1 MEQKTIT
8 MIPTFDEI
16 IVPALQVLNSQSM
29 MYTKKEILT
38 PLANLLGVKD
48 EETKQEYV
56 SGSRM
61 IFIDRIGWA
70 LSYMFIAGLVE
81 RPKRGYYKISDRGQE
96 MLCTCTDS
104 HIRDFVIN
112 SVRNKS
118 SKKTSGS
125 KTPAAQPESDIAD
138 SHTPQEWLDS
148 SYDNIKNTIYSD
160 ILKTILSKKPYEFER
175 LVVKLLQSL
184 GYGGEVKNSGTV
196 TKISN
201 DGGIDGIIKEDIL
214 GFNHISIQAKR
225 YATGHNV
232 SRVEVQNFGG
242 AVAATPSKKGVFI
255 TTSDFT
261 SGATEYV
268 KSLNGNP
275 TIILIN
281 GQQLAEY
288 IYDSGLGLQTERIL
302 RVMKMDMDF
311 WDAMEND

>member
-1 MEQKTIT
+1 

-16 IVPALQVLNSQSM
+16 RIPVLHILKSG
-29 MYTKKEILT
+29 EIMRVHEFEK
-38 PLANLLGVKD
+38 PLSEHFKLSED
-48 EETKQEYV
+48 EINQEYA
-56 SGSRM
+56 SGNGRILLNRVRWVLSDL
-61 IFIDRIGWA
+61 FI
-70 LSYMFIAGLVE
+70 SGLAE
-81 RPKRGYYKISDRGQE
+81 RPVRGCYKITDEGKKILSS
-96 MLCTCTDS
+96 CTDAQ
-104 HIRDFVIN
+104 INDFVNN
-112 SVRNKS
+112 SVQKKS
-118 SKKTSGS
+118 SKKNSGS
-125 KTPAAQPESDIAD
+125 KTSAAQTQSNSAD
-138 SHTPQEWLDS
+138 SHTPQEWLDN
-148 SYDNIKNTIYSD
+148 SYDNIKNTLYSD
-160 ILKTILSKKPYEFER
+160 ILRTILSKKPYEFER

-261 SGATEYV
+261 AGAAEYV

-311 WDAMEND
+311 WDAMDNDKQ

>member
-1 MEQKTIT
+1 

-16 IVPALQVLNSQSM
+16 RIPVLHILKSGEIMRTHDFEKPLSEHF
-29 MYTKKEILT
+29 KLSKEEI
-38 PLANLLGVKD
+38 N
-48 EETKQEYV
+48 QEYA
-56 SGSRM
+56 SGNGRILLNRVRWVLSDL
-61 IFIDRIGWA
+61 FI
-70 LSYMFIAGLVE
+70 SGLAE
-81 RPKRGYYKISDRGQE
+81 RPARGSYKITDKGRE
-96 MLCTCTDS
+96 MLSTCTDTQ
-104 HIRDFVIN
+104 INDFVN
-112 SVRNKS
+112 SAVQNKS
-118 SKKTSGS
+118 PKKTSGS
-125 KTPAAQPESDIAD
+125 KTPAAQPESGVAD

-160 ILKTILSKKPYEFER
+160 ILRTILSKKPYEFER